1 MLKVLKWIPPVKE
14 PYALYLMIRD
24 PRTELRTKIF
34 SSAIIVLMLA
44 YTFSPIDII
53 PDYIPVLGWLDD
65 LLLIP
70 IGFNLIEKFLPGDI
84 WNENKAAA
92 NKRVNKIIWKVVLG
106 FLAFFAVW
114 AIIITAVV
122 LLAWKLIAR

>member
-1 MLKVLKWIPPVKE
+1 
-14 PYALYLMIRD
+14 MIRD

-34 SSAIIVLMLA
+34 SFSIIGLMLA

-70 IGFNLIEKFLPGDI
+70 IGFNLIEKILPGDI